1 MGFLAPLF
9 LGAAVLGGLPYWLHL
24 LQQHKTTPV
33 TFSSLMFFEKRTT
46 TSTKQRKLRYFA
58 LLAMRLLALLFLI
71 LAFAQPYWERS
82 IAAGAGKRLLV
93 AAVDT
98 SFSMRRGGAVDAAK
112 QKALDLASK
121 VTAAEPGIVVAF
133 GSGAREIGQKAEDA
147 SSFRNNVS
155 AIVAGDER
163 TSYAELARVLRGLAE
178 AHKMPLEAHVYTD
191 LQKTGMPARF
201 ADLQLPAD
209 AKLEIHQVAPQELA
223 NYTVEAVTP
232 PGRIFDTSK
241 ARVRATIAGLH
252 TPKANKAISLVADGK
267 VLATKTVELSENGRA
282 SVEFTGLDTGYGFH
296 RGEIRIDGA
305 ADAFP
310 NDDTFRFAIERSDPR
325 KVLYL
330 HSARDTRSALY
341 VRAALDAAVPNAY
354 AIDTAAYETTSSP
367 NLSNVSFVM
376 LADPGALPPSLE
388 ASLKD
393 YVQKGGALWIA
404 AGAFTGALSKMPVL
418 GLTIKESRM
427 ASRNREMFQTVA
439 SKEPLHP
446 VIERA
451 AGLESVKFYQVVAME
466 PAPATKVLAKTADG
480 VPVILEQAV
489 GEGRVLV
496 VASPFDNLGSNLPL
510 HPAFIPLVERGA
522 QYLSRQQESTGIVA
536 VGEGV
541 ELRAAT
547 DRATGVEVLDPKG
560 ERALSL
566 EQAAKATSF
575 APGAEGYYEVRR
587 ANGRSSLVAVN
598 ADRRESDFARMEAET
613 IGLWK
618 ATGEP
623 GEAHTVNAAGE
634 RTERVNP
641 WWWFVLLVLLLT
653 LAEGILA
660 SRYIFGSGV
669 GEQAA
674 AAMVGKEA
682 A

>member
-9 LGAAVLGGLPYWLHL
+9 LGALALGGLPYWLHL

-33 TFSSLMFFEKRTT
+33 QFSSLMFFERRTT
-46 TSTKQRKLRYFA
+46 TSTKQKKLRYFA

-71 LAFAQPYWERS
+71 LAFSQPYWERT
-82 IAAGAGKRLLV
+82 IAAGGGKRMLV

-98 SFSMRRGGAVDAAK
+98 SFSMRRGGAVDTAK
-112 QKALDLASK
+112 QQALGLAGK
-121 VTAAEPGIVVAF
+121 VTSAEPGIVVAF
-133 GSGAREIGQKAEDA
+133 GSGAREIGQKAED
-147 SSFRNNVS
+147 SGTFRNNVN

-163 TSYAELARVLRGLAE
+163 TSYAELSRVLRSLAE
-178 AHKMPLEAHVYTD
+178 AHKMPLEVHVYTD
-191 LQKTGMPARF
+191 LQKSGMPARF

-209 AKLEIHQVAPQELA
+209 AKLEIHDVASKDLP
-223 NYTVEAVTP
+223 NFTVEAVTP
-232 PGRIFDTSK
+232 PGRIFDTAK
-241 ARVRATIAGLH
+241 ARVRATVAGLH
-252 TPKANKAISLVADGK
+252 TPKAVKTVSLLADGK
-267 VLATKTVELSENGRA
+267 VLATKPVEIAENGRA
-282 SVEFTGLDTGYGFH
+282 SVEFTGIDTGYGFH

-310 NDDTFRFAIERSDPR
+310 NDDTFRFSIERSDPR

-330 HSARDTRSALY
+330 HAARDTRSALY
-341 VRAALDAAVPNAY
+341 VKAALDAAVPNAY
-354 AIDTAAYETTSSP
+354 SIEAASFETTSTP
-367 NLSNVSFVM
+367 NLTNVSFVV
-376 LADPGALPPSLE
+376 LADPGALPPPLE

-404 AGAFTGALSKMPVL
+404 AGPFTGAQSKLPVL
-418 GLTIKESRM
+418 GLTVKESRM
-427 ASRNREMFQTVA
+427 ASRTREMFQTVA

-451 AGLESVKFYQVVAME
+451 AGLESVKFYQVVAVE
-466 PAPATKVLAKTADG
+466 PGAATKVLAKTADG
-480 VPVILEQAV
+480 VPVILEQTM

-496 VASPFDNLGSNLPL
+496 LASPLDNLGNNLPL
-510 HPAFIPLVERGA
+510 HPAFIPLVERTA

-560 ERALSL
+560 DRALTL

-598 ADRRESDFARMEAET
+598 ADRRESDFARMEDESVS
-613 IGLWK
+613 LWK
-618 ATGEP
+618 ATGEAVE
-623 GEAHTVNAAGE
+623 GQTLNASGE
-634 RTERVNP
+634 RTERVSP
-641 WWWFVLLVLLLT
+641 WWWLLFFVLLLT
-653 LAEGILA
+653 LAEGVLA
-660 SRYIFGSGV
+660 SRYLYGSGA

-674 AAMVGKEA
+674 AELVGKGA